1 MEKLS
6 TPIAIGRRKV
16 KNRVVVPP
24 MADFG
29 MTEKDGQINSR
40 HIEHYRAYAEGG
52 AGLVIVEAC
61 AVTKLQEPRNT
72 VGVFDD
78 ACLSGLTDL
87 ARAATEDG
95 TAALVQIM
103 ESGGGSMPEKS
114 FEQTGRERLF
124 QYMDDFVSAALRC
137 RQAGFDGVE
146 LHAAHGTWLNKIIET
161 SARTDEYGGSLENRV
176 RILTELIQ
184 RIKTACGDGFIA
196 AARFGN
202 PNYGELVRTAS
213 LLEQAGADLL
223 DVSAGTEDYRDVP
236 GEFPLDGR
244 IYAAS
249 LVKRQVRVP
258 VICVGNIVSKEQAE
272 QALEYADLVAV
283 GRGHLCDPAWMRKSM
298 EGGTL
303 VPCRRCRACM
313 WFTDGRKCP
322 AVRERKNRENTIDYN
337 ADGKIDDFDRAI
349 EYELYG
355 VGRDRLEDGES

>member
-124 QYMDDFVSAALRC
+124 QYMDRVGGAPM
-137 RQAGFDGVE
+137 QAGG
-146 LHAAHGTWLNKIIET
+146 L
-161 SARTDEYGGSLENRV
+161 
-176 RILTELIQ
+176 
-184 RIKTACGDGFIA
+184 
-196 AARFGN
+196 
-202 PNYGELVRTAS
+202 
-213 LLEQAGADLL
+213 
-223 DVSAGTEDYRDVP
+223 
-236 GEFPLDGR
+236 
-244 IYAAS
+244 
-249 LVKRQVRVP
+249 
-258 VICVGNIVSKEQAE
+258 
-272 QALEYADLVAV
+272 
-283 GRGHLCDPAWMRKSM
+283 
-298 EGGTL
+298 
-303 VPCRRCRACM
+303 
-313 WFTDGRKCP
+313 
-322 AVRERKNRENTIDYN
+322 
-337 ADGKIDDFDRAI
+337 
-349 EYELYG
+349 
-355 VGRDRLEDGES
+355 